1 MTAGAA
7 GTQGTARD
15 PVRGKEN
22 PLATIAAQ
30 ADSRTPGAPRPR
42 PRSGLDG
49 ARLGARTW
57 VLLAAG
63 TAGGLV
69 FTGAYLAEGATRPGY
84 AALAEPISAL
94 SLGPGG
100 WVQRLSFIVFGAAMT
115 ASATGWRTVLRGG
128 PGRAAYPLLRL
139 IAGLGLMLD
148 GLFSQDPAPG
158 YPPGARAVAATVH
171 GQVHNVGA
179 MVTITALAVSCFVL
193 ARRFAAEPAWR
204 SWTAYAAATGVATI
218 VFIAAF
224 GATGGHGGLGGL
236 FERLAGGVNAI
247 LVLAVLSRMAV
258 RAARQRRSR
267 LTEPAV
273 L

>member
-1 MTAGAA
+1 M
-7 GTQGTARD
+7 
-15 PVRGKEN
+15 
-22 PLATIAAQ
+22 ATTSAQ
-30 ADSRTPGAPRPR
+30 ADSRTPGRPR
-42 PRSGLDG
+42 LRPLSGLAG
-49 ARLGARTW
+49 APSAAWTW

-100 WVQRLSFIVFGAAMT
+100 WVQRLNFLVFGAAMI
-115 ASATGWRTVLRGG
+115 ASAGGWRTVLRGG
-128 PGRAAYPLLRL
+128 PGRAAYPLLRV
-139 IAGLGLMLD
+139 IAGLGLVLD

-158 YPPGARAVAATVH
+158 YPPGARAVAVTVH
-171 GQVHNVGA
+171 GQIHNMGA
-179 MVTITALAVSCFVL
+179 MVTITALAVGCFVL
-193 ARRFAAEPAWR
+193 ARRLAAEPAWR
-204 SWTAYAAATGVATI
+204 AWAAYAAATGVATI

-236 FERLAGGVNAI
+236 FERLAGAVNTL

-258 RAARQRRSR
+258 RAGRARHGTPRTPDLSRS
-267 LTEPAV
+267 
-273 L
+273 